1 MSMPSDP
8 ILPPATIGILG
19 GGQLGMYFVIAARDL
34 GYHTI
39 VLEPDPHCP
48 ASPHADAHIIAAYDD
63 PEALER
69 MSNDCDVITTEFENP
84 PAHALNF
91 LAERTIVRP
100 APQAIEIAQDR
111 RLEKRFLNGH
121 GFPTAPFAVVSDGV
135 LPDGSNV
142 TFPAILKTARMGY
155 DGKGQNRVETLHDL
169 QHAWEG
175 LGGVPCVLEQLMPLD
190 REISV
195 VLARSTEGET
205 ATFAV
210 TENVHQ
216 NGILHISTAPYAGH
230 LSEQA
235 EHLAKNI
242 ASVLEYVGVLGV
254 EMFVVHDSLLI
265 NEIAPRPHNS
275 GHWTLDAATTSQF
288 EQQVRAVC
296 GIDLGST
303 AMTEPAAAMINL
315 LGERWQYGE
324 PQWEQMTPHAHSHLH
339 LYGKSTP
346 RPGRKMGH
354 LTVTAQSVE
363 MALTEAL
370 RLTEADNATSP

>member
-1 MSMPSDP
+1 MSSDS

-39 VLEPDPHCP
+39 VLEPDPYCP

-69 MSNDCDVITTEFENP
+69 MAHDCDVITTEFENP

-91 LAERTIVRP
+91 LAERTTVRP
-100 APQAIEIAQDR
+100 SPQAIEIAQDR

-135 LPDGSNV
+135 LPDGSNL

-155 DGKGQNRVETLHDL
+155 DGKGQSHVETLHDL
-169 QHAWEG
+169 QHAWEE
-175 LGGVPCVLEQLMPLD
+175 LGGVPCVLEQLMPLN

-195 VLARSTEGET
+195 VLARSIEGET
-205 ATFAV
+205 ATFAA
-210 TENVHQ
+210 TENVHK
-216 NGILHISTAPYAGH
+216 NGILHMSTAPYTGA

-235 EHLAKNI
+235 ERLAIDI
-242 ASVLEYVGVLGV
+242 ASALEYVGVLGV
-254 EMFVVHDSLLI
+254 EMFVVNNSLLV

-275 GHWTLDAATTSQF
+275 GHWTLDASTTSQF

-303 AMTEPAAAMINL
+303 EMTEPAAAMINL
-315 LGERWQYGE
+315 LGDRWNDGD
-324 PQWEQMTPHAHSHLH
+324 PQWDHMAPHAHSHLH
-339 LYGKSTP
+339 LYGKNTP

-354 LTVTAQSVE
+354 LTVTAHSVE
-363 MALTEAL
+363 TAIAEVI
-370 RLTEADNATSP
+370 RLTEVDDGTSL